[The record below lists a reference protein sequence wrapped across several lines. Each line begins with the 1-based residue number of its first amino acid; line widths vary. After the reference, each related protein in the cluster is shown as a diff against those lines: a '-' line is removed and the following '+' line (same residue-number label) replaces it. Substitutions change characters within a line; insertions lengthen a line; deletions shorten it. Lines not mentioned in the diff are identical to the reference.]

1 MYTIEFY
8 ENAHGKSELWDF
20 LELLRTKIKT
30 SKDARIQYNQ
40 IVLYI
45 QLLQDNGTRLPKD
58 VTKHI
63 EDGIWELRPE
73 ITAYFI
79 SFFENNTFVLLHQFR
94 KKHKNTTQKLKKQ
107 NLNAVIIYPE
117 RSVLNMRTW
126 NDYKEHVREVDP
138 IAAND
143 INEIEN
149 IASIV
154 GALIE
159 QRTALGI
166 SQRELASLCGIPQS
180 SVARIESYKST
191 PNLDTLL
198 KIMQPLGLKLTVSP
212 TK

>member
-1 MYTIEFY
+1 MSQSI
-8 ENAHGKSELWDF
+8 
-20 LELLRTKIKT
+20 LRTVYGNYVPDT
-30 SKDARIQYNQ
+30 
-40 IVLYI
+40 V
-45 QLLQDNGTRLPKD
+45 
-58 VTKHI
+58 
-63 EDGIWELRPE
+63 
-73 ITAYFI
+73 YFI
-79 SFFENNTFVLLHQFR
+79 SFLKTIPLFSLYQFR
-94 KKHKNTTQKLKKQ
+94 KKHKKHHTVEIEKQ

-117 RSVLNMRTW
+117 ECAQTPRTW

>member
-1 MYTIEFY
+1 MHTANLNYGI
-8 ENAHGKSELWDF
+8 F

-40 IVLYI
+40 TVLYI
-45 QLLQDNGTRLPKD
+45 QLLQDNCTRLPKD

-63 EDGIWELRPE
+63 EDGIWELRPGNNR
-73 ITAYFI
+73 IFYF
-79 SFFENNTFVLLHQFR
+79 FFENNTFVLLHQFR
-94 KKHKNTTQKLKKQ
+94 KKTQKHHTEKLKKQ

>member
-1 MYTIEFY
+1 
-8 ENAHGKSELWDF
+8 
-20 LELLRTKIKT
+20 
-30 SKDARIQYNQ
+30 
-40 IVLYI
+40 
-45 QLLQDNGTRLPKD
+45 
-58 VTKHI
+58 
-63 EDGIWELRPE
+63 
-73 ITAYFI
+73 
-79 SFFENNTFVLLHQFR
+79 
-94 KKHKNTTQKLKKQ
+94 
-107 NLNAVIIYPE
+107 
-117 RSVLNMRTW
+117 MRTW

-180 SVARIESYKST
+180 SVARIESYKSA

>member
-1 MYTIEFY
+1 
-8 ENAHGKSELWDF
+8 
-20 LELLRTKIKT
+20 
-30 SKDARIQYNQ
+30 
-40 IVLYI
+40 
-45 QLLQDNGTRLPKD
+45 
-58 VTKHI
+58 
-63 EDGIWELRPE
+63 
-73 ITAYFI
+73 
-79 SFFENNTFVLLHQFR
+79 
-94 KKHKNTTQKLKKQ
+94 
-107 NLNAVIIYPE
+107 
-117 RSVLNMRTW
+117 MRTW

-198 KIMQPLGLKLTVSP
+198 KIMQPLGLSLLYHQLNNHFLKHINKYWCVLLCCLKYNNTPYGHKHFLLSAVTNCSVECHYRCNRTVYSFG
-212 TK
+212 TVF